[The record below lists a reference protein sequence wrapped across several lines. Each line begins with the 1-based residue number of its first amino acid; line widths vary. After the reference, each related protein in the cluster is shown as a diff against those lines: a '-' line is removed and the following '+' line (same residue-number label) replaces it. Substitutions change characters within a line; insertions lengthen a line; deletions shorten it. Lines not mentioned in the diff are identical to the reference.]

1 MAVTAMFA
9 ATQLNAMAQINGA
22 ALTNRADGNA
32 GPAPQNFPT
41 VAEQARAFEQ
51 ATEKIRD
58 DCIEGRRI
66 ICGRI
71 VKILADGLVV
81 ESGYTNL
88 MRAPLDKSW
97 LMPGTVKATRAANL
111 VEGNEPGCVCDG
123 LVFLTAL
130 PKSRSAKPHLYDYVV
145 IEAYPAGQYTYTS
158 VGTIRRTIRRF
169 SGTLVNAVRVNRAD
183 AGIQP
188 PTILRDGK

>member
-1 MAVTAMFA
+1 MKTSGIPNSLRRVFRWLDPPAVMAVTAMFA

-97 LMPGTVKATRAANL
+97 LKAT
-111 VEGNEPGCVCDG
+111 
-123 LVFLTAL
+123 
-130 PKSRSAKPHLYDYVV
+130 SRDASAT
-145 IEAYPAGQYTYTS
+145 GWC
-158 VGTIRRTIRRF
+158 F
-169 SGTLVNAVRVNRAD
+169 SQPCPNRARPNP
-183 AGIQP
+183 ISMI
-188 PTILRDGK
+188 TWL